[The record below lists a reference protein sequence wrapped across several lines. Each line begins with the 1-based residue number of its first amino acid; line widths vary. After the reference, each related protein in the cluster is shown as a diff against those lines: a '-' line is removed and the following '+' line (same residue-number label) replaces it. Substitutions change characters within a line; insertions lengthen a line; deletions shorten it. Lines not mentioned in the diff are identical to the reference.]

1 MKKYSPISCTFHD
14 YIEHFITLRQEVK
27 IVFIVDNEEIEI
39 EDRILE
45 TYTSQ
50 TKEEFMKLEKY
61 PDEIRLDNIISID
74 KYILKEFEYE

>member
-14 YIEHFITLRQEVK
+14 YIEHFITLRQNVDVKFLENNLEK
-27 IVFIVDNEEIEI
+27 IVNSK
-39 EDRILE
+39 ILE

-61 PDEIRLDNIISID
+61 PNEIRLDNIISID
-74 KYILKEFEYE
+74 KYILKEFE